1 VSPRLFTFGIGD
13 IRILFLPP
21 FLQQTTSTVR
31 QQRSTDGTVGSLRH
45 AFAFISFVILHSPL
59 SRSDD
64 LRSIKTISTF
74 LSAINNFAT
83 SKLASIGYLH
93 PSKSVGSAII
103 IITHHFRI
111 THVGMAC
118 GNPKDSIF
126 IQYLLIISIMIMTT
140 QLKLASSFHSVARRP
155 LVSLLSSK
163 RFGQASTFSSASGS
177 AGGSRY
183 RKKPTSVCQMTIAD
197 TPLGTD
203 EGAKLLDGLDVYTV
217 PAKGD
222 QHPLTVY
229 GIHSSEPSPD
239 DNILLLLHGRTWSS
253 VPVYHLLGGPANEK
267 KGKESRSLMEG
278 LHRRKIQPYTMD
290 FRGFG
295 GTPHDEEN
303 CVTPNRCVEDVET
316 VLQWIVERHGLPED
330 KLLPA
335 LLGWSQGALVAQL
348 VAQKPHPSMSKVIF
362 YGSIYDPMVRYP
374 REPLYIQNRINTTNV
389 ENTWDGAIEDFT
401 IEGTIPPEA
410 AQEFADA
417 ALVSDPIKCQ
427 WKQLHQFNNCDPG
440 RVHVPTLVVSLS
452 SRQSVFENAVPC
464 DCLVSY
470 VISLYEL
477 HFLLVLLL
485 DCWRSRSVCA
495 IACTT
500 GTLLQS

>member
-1 VSPRLFTFGIGD
+1 M
-13 IRILFLPP
+13 
-21 FLQQTTSTVR
+21 
-31 QQRSTDGTVGSLRH
+31 
-45 AFAFISFVILHSPL
+45 
-59 SRSDD
+59 
-64 LRSIKTISTF
+64 TIS
-74 LSAINNFAT
+74 
-83 SKLASIGYLH
+83 
-93 PSKSVGSAII
+93 
-103 IITHHFRI
+103 
-111 THVGMAC
+111 
-118 GNPKDSIF
+118 
-126 IQYLLIISIMIMTT
+126 
-140 QLKLASSFHSVARRP
+140 
-155 LVSLLSSK
+155 
-163 RFGQASTFSSASGS
+163 
-177 AGGSRY
+177 
-183 RKKPTSVCQMTIAD
+183 D

-217 PAKGD
+217 PAVGD

-229 GIHSSEPSPD
+229 GLHSSEPSPD

-267 KGKESRSLMEG
+267 KEKESRSLMEG
-278 LHRRKIQPYTMD
+278 LYRRKIQPYAMD

-330 KLLPA
+330 DLPA
-335 LLGWSQGALVAQL
+335 LFGWSQGALVAQL
-348 VAQKPHPSMSKVIF
+348 AAQKSQPSMSKVIL

-374 REPLYIQNRINTTNV
+374 RESLFVRNREDTSNV

-440 RVHVPTLVVSLS
+440 RVHVPTLVVSCRV
-452 SRQSVFENAVPC
+452 SRSLKMPSFG
-464 DCLVSY
+464 
-470 VISLYEL
+470 ISLYLL
-477 HFLLVLLL
+477 HLFSCVMLLG
-485 DCWRSRSVCA
+485 CWRSRSVCA
-495 IACTT
+495 IARTT
-500 GTLLQS
+500 GTLLQSSTRLGSDVEYLVGCRPCGTLA